1 MPLNRPRPLRA
12 ALLALAA
19 VTAAPGAVLLLP
31 AATSRPAEA
40 FTPPNSFADLAAQLL
55 PAVVNISSS
64 GTATHTA
71 DSDNGDGGS
80 GGGGGGGSGRQGPE
94 VPSFPPG
101 SPFEQF
107 FHDFM
112 ERNRHGQ
119 RGGEG
124 GQQQPERRMQ
134 SLGSGFIIDPSGIV
148 VTNNHVI
155 DGADEVTVT
164 LQDNTSFKAKV
175 LGKDERADMAVLQIK
190 SDKPLPAVHFGDS
203 DTARVGDWV
212 VAIGNPFG
220 LGGTVTAGIV
230 SARGRDIHQ
239 GPYDD
244 FIQTDAPINRGNSGG
259 PLFDMD
265 GNVIGVNSAIFSPSG
280 GSVGIGFSIPSNMA
294 REVVDQLRQF
304 GQTKRGWLGVRIQ
317 QVTSDIAEGLGLPGT
332 QGALVADVTANGP
345 AARAGIEN
353 GDLILSFDGRPVA
366 DSRALPRIVADTAIG
381 KAVNVDLWR
390 KGKRE
395 TLRVTVAKLEDSDT
409 PAPVKVS
416 KAVAPPKP
424 NSKLGQLGLTLG
436 LLDDGTRNKYHVPS
450 DVQGAVV
457 TDVDP
462 NSPAGEKNF
471 RPGDV
476 IVEVQSQAVHSPD
489 DVTRHLESDSR
500 AGRKV
505 ELLLVSR
512 DGVATYV
519 ALRLAEG

>member
-1 MPLNRPRPLRA
+1 MVASKTSDNRSRVVPGVKSFEFVRA
-12 ALLALAA
+12 MRRGLLALGVALFAPLGISPA
-19 VTAAPGAVLLLP
+19 VARGAPDSFSELASRLLP
-31 AATSRPAEA
+31 T
-40 FTPPNSFADLAAQLL
+40 
-55 PAVVNISSS
+55 VVNI
-64 GTATHTA
+64 ATTQTLKPGDA
-71 DSDNGDGGS
+71 SEIPDLPPDSPLQELFKDYLN
-80 GGGGGGGSGRQGPE
+80 
-94 VPSFPPG
+94 
-101 SPFEQF
+101 
-107 FHDFM
+107 
-112 ERNRHGQ
+112 RNRNVPRHVTA
-119 RGGEG
+119 
-124 GQQQPERRMQ
+124 
-134 SLGSGFIIDPSGIV
+134 LGSGFVIDPSGLI

-155 DGADEVTVT
+155 DEADEITVT
-164 LQDNTSFKAKV
+164 LNDGTSLPAKLV
-175 LGKDERADMAVLQIK
+175 GRDPK
-190 SDKPLPAVHFGDS
+190 SDLALVKVNPPKPLAFTHFGDS
-203 DTARVGDWV
+203 DHAHVGDWV
-212 VAIGNPFG
+212 IAIGNPFG
-220 LGGTVTAGIV
+220 LGSTVTAGIV
-230 SARGRDIHQ
+230 SARNRDIAA

-265 GNVIGVNSAIFSPSG
+265 GNVVGVNSAIFSPSG

-294 REVVDQLRQF
+294 REVIDQLRQY
-304 GQTKRGWLGVRIQ
+304 GAARRGWLGVRIQ

-332 QGALVADVTANGP
+332 QGALVADVTVGGP
-345 AARAGIEN
+345 AAKGGVEN
-353 GDLILSFDGRPVA
+353 GDLILDFDGKPVA

-390 KGKRE
+390 KGKKE
-395 TLRVTVAKLEDSDT
+395 TVRVTVAKLEDSDT
-409 PAPVKVS
+409 AAPVKVS
-416 KAVAPPKP
+416 KAAPPPPKP

-436 LLDDGTRNKYHVPS
+436 LLDDGSRNKYHVPNE
-450 DVQGAVV
+450 VQGAVV

-500 AGRKV
+500 AGRKI